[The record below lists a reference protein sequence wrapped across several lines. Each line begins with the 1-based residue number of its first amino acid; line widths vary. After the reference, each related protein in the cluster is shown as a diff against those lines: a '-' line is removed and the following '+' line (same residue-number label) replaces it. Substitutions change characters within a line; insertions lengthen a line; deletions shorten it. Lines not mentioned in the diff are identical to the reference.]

1 MAQDKICSVISKLLE
16 KTKVVSTE
24 AKLKPNLSTVYGG
37 NAEQLFGNICYH
49 GQYTVKT
56 RIGPNTMA

>member
-24 AKLKPNLSTVYGG
+24 AMLKPNLSTVDGG
-37 NAEQLFGNICYH
+37 NAEQLFSLG
-49 GQYTVKT
+49 TVPSVTTDSTLKEQ
-56 RIGPNTMA
+56 G

>member
-24 AKLKPNLSTVYGG
+24 AMLKPNLSTVYGG
-37 NAEQLFGNICYH
+37 NAKQLFGLGRVNICYH
-49 GQYTVKT
+49 G
-56 RIGPNTMA
+56 